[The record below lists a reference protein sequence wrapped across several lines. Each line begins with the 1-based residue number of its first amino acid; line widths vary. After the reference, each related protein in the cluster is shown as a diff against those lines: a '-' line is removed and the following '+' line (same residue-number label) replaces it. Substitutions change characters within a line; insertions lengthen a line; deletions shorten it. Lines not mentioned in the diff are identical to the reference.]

1 LLPLVAAVWQLSLL
15 RDACALLVCADYLS
29 AAGHNAM
36 LNHAMLR
43 WCCALQVCT
52 DYLSAADHA
61 MAKAGLRL
69 VDRQLAAAPL
79 SSSEGRDYLA
89 AMAAAANFAFAN
101 RCAREH
107 LAS

>member
-1 LLPLVAAVWQLSLL
+1 VYSI
-15 RDACALLVCADYLS
+15 ALY
-29 AAGHNAM
+29 
-36 LNHAMLR
+36 
-43 WCCALQVCT
+43 ALQVCT
-52 DYLSAADHA
+52 DYLSAADRA

-101 RCAREH
+101 RCASAHCVQATALNTRA
-107 LAS
+107 LP